1 MKKPSNTPLWFYG
14 LVISS
19 FIISSICLIM
29 KWQNLLEL
37 LIVNALIQFN
47 FSVIAINSVRQ
58 STEISNKEKR
68 SWYIMLFLF
77 PLISGYFYLQKFVL
91 SKARY

>member
-1 MKKPSNTPLWFYG
+1 
-14 LVISS
+14 
-19 FIISSICLIM
+19 M

-37 LIVNALIQFN
+37 IVINALVQLN
-47 FSVIAINSVRQ
+47 FTVVSINSVRL
-58 STEISNKEKR
+58 SNDISKKEKR
-68 SWYIMLFLF
+68 SWYFMLFSC